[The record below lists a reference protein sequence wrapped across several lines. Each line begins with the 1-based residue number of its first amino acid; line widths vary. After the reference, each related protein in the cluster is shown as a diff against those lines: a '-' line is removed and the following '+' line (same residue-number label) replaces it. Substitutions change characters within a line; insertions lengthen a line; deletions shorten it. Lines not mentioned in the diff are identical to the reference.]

1 MHSMMLIIMSVLAV
15 ARITF
20 AFDNSHHVTF
30 PSNSAVTP
38 TNAIAPDSGGLKSE
52 IAPAAI
58 MDFVTTVTA
67 YSVVAT
73 AFVVVTASP
82 TAANP
87 TVNVPDSVTTCL
99 SSHSNTAT
107 PTHPMID
114 PTPVSSQD
122 IFPDGANVTAAGACW
137 SAPSCSNVFN
147 VLEKCYTDVGPVTD
161 PRDSKQSQDY
171 QRCVCQDVL
180 IKNPQ
185 IAGQPFD
192 KICQSC
198 MTGAGIPQLAIDI
211 ADVQLSDFCASQDPN
226 MYLYLDS
233 LMSFFRSAVPSAF
246 ESHPPRLPTSLSWTP
261 PLTGP
266 ITQVT
271 TLASKYT
278 AATDPLPTDPLA
290 NLVWGAAVTGSG
302 KNKGSSPVVSMFTW
316 TSYGLANSA
325 NKETGV
331 EVSWVSI
338 STPTATTLTTASF
351 VTKQETSSPSSSSS
365 SSSEATDSSTMS
377 SETSTGSAT
386 LTQSCWGPCIIPT
399 TQEWNGV
406 GRTKSNHVS
415 LALLPLLFFLAQGLY
430 ALG

>member
-58 MDFVTTVTA
+58 MDFATTVTA

-137 SAPSCSNVFN
+137 SAPSCSNVLFN

-161 PRDSKQSQDY
+161 PCDSKQSQDY

-331 EVSWVSI
+331 EVSWVSLQL
-338 STPTATTLTTASF
+338 SSLQTDRHVWSMTASSR
-351 VTKQETSSPSSSSS
+351 ERR
-365 SSSEATDSSTMS
+365 
-377 SETSTGSAT
+377 
-386 LTQSCWGPCIIPT
+386 SC
-399 TQEWNGV
+399 
-406 GRTKSNHVS
+406 
-415 LALLPLLFFLAQGLY
+415 
-430 ALG
+430 

>member
-15 ARITF
+15 AQVTF
-20 AFDNSHHVTF
+20 AIDNAHHVTF
-30 PSNSAVTP
+30 LSNSAVTP
-38 TNAIAPDSGGLKSE
+38 ANAIAPDSGGLKRQ
-52 IAPAAI
+52 IGPAAI

-82 TAANP
+82 TAAK
-87 TVNVPDSVTTCL
+87 SVTCI

-107 PTHPMID
+107 PTNPMMATSTPSH

-137 SAPSCSNVFN
+137 SGPSCSNVFH

-161 PRDSKQSQDY
+161 PRDSKQSQNY

-185 IAGQPFD
+185 ITGQPFD

-198 MTGAGIPQLAIDI
+198 MAGAGIPQLAIDI

-246 ESHPPRLPTSLSWTP
+246 GSHQPRLPSSLSWTP

-271 TLASKYT
+271 TLASKYR

-331 EVSWVSI
+331 EVSW
-338 STPTATTLTTASF
+338 
-351 VTKQETSSPSSSSS
+351 
-365 SSSEATDSSTMS
+365 
-377 SETSTGSAT
+377 
-386 LTQSCWGPCIIPT
+386 
-399 TQEWNGV
+399 
-406 GRTKSNHVS
+406 
-415 LALLPLLFFLAQGLY
+415 
-430 ALG
+430 